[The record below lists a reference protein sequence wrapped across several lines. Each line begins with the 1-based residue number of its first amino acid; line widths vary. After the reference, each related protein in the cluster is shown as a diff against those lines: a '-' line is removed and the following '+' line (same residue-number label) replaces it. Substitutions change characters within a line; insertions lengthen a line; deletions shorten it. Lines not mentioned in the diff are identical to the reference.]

1 MNWLEWLLIINI
13 VSIAINIFLY
23 LSSKKKL
30 RDAEYNLRDAE
41 KNLNDAEYKRWQ
53 VIHHHYVQK
62 EIEEGKERLTL
73 LHPFIREHGGCKGN
87 KNIWYD

>member
-13 VSIAINIFLY
+13 VSIFYIYHQI
-23 LSSKKKL
+23 KKL
-30 RDAEYNLRDAE
+30 RDAEYNFR
-41 KNLNDAEYKRWQ
+41 NAEYKHWQ

-73 LHPFIREHGGCKGN
+73 LHPFIREHSGCKGN
-87 KNIWYD
+87 KKVWDD

>member
-23 LSSKKKL
+23 LSSNKKL
-30 RDAEYNLRDAE
+30 RN
-41 KNLNDAEYKRWQ
+41 AEYKRWQ

-87 KNIWYD
+87 KNIWDNQLYK

>member
-30 RDAEYNLRDAE
+30 RDAEYNFR
-41 KNLNDAEYKRWQ
+41 NAEYKRWQ

-87 KNIWYD
+87 KNI